1 MRSIKVL
8 SQEQGWI
15 AAGLPTLTGVASSHV
30 SSIQRK
36 RVGSMRL
43 LETQTAFT
51 VFASGRASGL
61 SDPIRHTVPVR
72 RL

>member
-8 SQEQGWI
+8 SQGQSWI
-15 AAGLPTLTGVASSHV
+15 ADGLLTLSRGAPSHV

-36 RVGSMRL
+36 RVGSMRS